1 MTSADHEAPDTAR
14 PAADPSRAPA
24 KTWLNPKVEVRA
36 SLIEGKGLFAC
47 EPINAGD
54 AIAVMGGSVLSDDE
68 FRAAIAKLDK
78 YSAAQIDEGRN
89 ILLDTPHPA
98 EYGNHSCD
106 ANTWMRDALT
116 TEAKRRIDA
125 GEEITVDYAV
135 MTADPNWTMSCNC
148 GAGGCRRIVR
158 GDDWRLPDV
167 QRRYEGHFAPFL
179 NRRIQ
184 RQRERS
190 NRLE

>member
-1 MTSADHEAPDTAR
+1 MTAGERETPNAPHR
-14 PAADPSRAPA
+14 PAARPSAPA
-24 KTWLNPKVEVRA
+24 ETWLNPKVEVRE
-36 SLIEGKGLFAC
+36 SPIEGKGLFAL
-47 EPINAGD
+47 EPID
-54 AIAVMGGSVLSDDE
+54 AAEAVVVMGGRVLSDDE
-68 FRAAIAKLDK
+68 FHAAIAKLDK
-78 YSAAQIDEGRN
+78 YSAAQIDEGTH

-116 TEAKRRIDA
+116 TEARRRISP
-125 GEEITVDYAV
+125 GEEITIDYAV

-148 GAGGCRRIVR
+148 GAPQCRGIVR

-167 QRRYEGHFAPFL
+167 QHRYQGHFAPFL

-184 RQRERS
+184 RQREQS
-190 NRLE
+190 DHA